1 MVVTAIRQTS
11 SDRLIVT
18 LDEAEEIKTTLGVVT
33 EHRLYN
39 GAELDDA
46 SAEALRRDSARAL
59 ARDRALGMVSRRMY
73 SRKELRDK
81 LVQKGEDADT
91 AAYCADWLA
100 EHGFINDETYA
111 AAIVRHY
118 AAKNLGVSR
127 IRMELSRRGISR
139 ELWDDA
145 LETLPDTSSALDRY
159 IRFRLPDPYDLAA
172 MRRLNE
178 TLYRRGYAW
187 EDIRAA
193 MSRYLKEYEEN
204 R

>member
-1 MVVTAIRQTS
+1 MTVTALRQTS
-11 SDRLIVT
+11 PDRITLV
-18 LDEAEEIKTTLGVVT
+18 LDETEELKTTLGVVT
-33 EHRLYN
+33 EHRLYK
-39 GAELDDA
+39 GAELDDK
-46 SAEALRRDSARAL
+46 EAGLLRRDSARAL
-59 ARDRALGMVSRRMY
+59 ARERAITLTSRRMY

-81 LVQKGEDADT
+81 LIAKGEDADV
-91 AAYCADWLA
+91 ADYCVDWLA
-100 EHGFINDETYA
+100 ERGIIDDALYA

-118 AAKNLGVSR
+118 SSKSMGAAR
-127 IRMELSRRGISR
+127 IRVELKRRGIDR
-139 ELWDDA
+139 ELWDEA

-159 IRFRLPDPYDLAA
+159 IRFRLPDPYDLTA

>member
-1 MVVTAIRQTS
+1 M
-11 SDRLIVT
+11 
-18 LDEAEEIKTTLGVVT
+18 T

-46 SAEALRRDSARAL
+46 ACRGAAPRFRPRAL

-139 ELWDDA
+139 ELWEDA
-145 LETLPDTSSALDRY
+145 LAEMPENGRLSATCGSTCP
-159 IRFRLPDPYDLAA
+159 IRLIL
-172 MRRLNE
+172 RRCA
-178 TLYRRGYAW
+178 R
-187 EDIRAA
+187 
-193 MSRYLKEYEEN
+193 
-204 R
+204 

>member
-1 MVVTAIRQTS
+1 
-11 SDRLIVT
+11 
-18 LDEAEEIKTTLGVVT
+18 
-33 EHRLYN
+33 
-39 GAELDDA
+39 
-46 SAEALRRDSARAL
+46 
-59 ARDRALGMVSRRMY
+59 MY

-139 ELWDDA
+139 ELWEDA
-145 LETLPDTSSALDRY
+145 LAEMPENDSALERY
-159 IRFRLPDPYDLAA
+159 LRQHLPDPFDPCGGAQGERGALPP
-172 MRRLNE
+172 RL
-178 TLYRRGYAW
+178 LLG
-187 EDIRAA
+187 
-193 MSRYLKEYEEN
+193 RYPHGG
-204 R
+204 